1 MKQKYQQDYRIYTTV
16 DDNGKIKDHAEYIG
30 PRLRFLQ
37 APIPRHRGQRLA
49 LAGVCLEVLLILLP
63 LLQRNHLSSVFYGVL
78 PHILTL
84 VPLWFALQGML
95 PAPRLKEPLTREQAD
110 AIANGGITC
119 PPIALGFTA
128 AASIGSCLWLF
139 LFSHGAAVTTD
150 WIFLGCDLLAVVI
163 NLLLLKARP
172 SFATAV
178 EPASDAKS
186 PSKSL

>member
-16 DDNGKIKDHAEYIG
+16 DDNGKIRDHAEYIG

-37 APIPRHRGQRLA
+37 APIPRRRGQRLA
-49 LAGVCLEVLLILLP
+49 LAGVCLEVLLVLLP
-63 LLQRNHLSSVFYGVL
+63 LMQRNHLSSVFYAVL

-84 VPLWFALQGML
+84 VPLWFALQGIL
-95 PAPRLKEPLTREQAD
+95 PVLRLKEPLTREQAD
-110 AIANGGITC
+110 TITNGGITC

-128 AASIGSCLWLF
+128 AASIGSCFWLF
-139 LFSHGAAVTTD
+139 LFSHGVVVTAD

-163 NLLLLKARP
+163 NLLLLKARF

-178 EPASDAKS
+178 EPVSDAKL
-186 PSKSL
+186 P